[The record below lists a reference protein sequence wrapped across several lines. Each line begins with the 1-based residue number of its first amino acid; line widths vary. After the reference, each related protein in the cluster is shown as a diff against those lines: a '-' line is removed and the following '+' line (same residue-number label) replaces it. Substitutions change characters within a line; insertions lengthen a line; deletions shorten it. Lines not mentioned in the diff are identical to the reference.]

1 MQSPSVLLD
10 LLSQAPGGLGLVDPH
25 GRLLWLNDYLA
36 ELLDLPAG
44 DQAEDRRLVDHLTPA
59 SRIMVQTRLRQELA
73 MGGRLEELALDVL
86 ASNGDRIPVMV
97 SAAQTL
103 GTEGPL
109 IQLCVSRAP
118 VRRAYEAAA
127 PLAEKRAEAER
138 RSARDVI
145 SAFVR
150 HCPVPLI
157 MTDADLVAT
166 GVSQAWEKTYGRPAQ
181 DMVGQRVDSPA
192 RARPAQIDW
201 PKVYARALAGEAM
214 SSDGPVR
221 SALVDMWFEWAVI
234 PWRDAEGAIGG
245 LLLMN
250 FDVSALV
257 RARDAAAA
265 ADAAKSRFL
274 ANLSHELRT
283 PLNSVLAPLELL
295 RGHALPEAAHKALET
310 VAQAGAEVTRRITT
324 LLDFSQLEGGGF
336 TPQSSPLSARTLC
349 DEVLTECADL
359 IGDRPI
365 VLSGPDTGA
374 DVQVSADGDALKRIL
389 IQLVANGVK
398 FTETG
403 AVSLDVQ
410 YEDDALVFTV
420 ADTGCGFDID
430 SFDALVRPFHQR
442 DVTATRKHGGMGL
455 GLALADGLARAVGGE
470 LTAQSTIGVG
480 SRVTLRAPAVLLSTP
495 EARSAATDAEPA
507 ALRILAVDD
516 NPANLAVLT
525 AVLAATGA
533 EVTCAANGLEAVEL
547 SRSMDFD
554 LVLMDVQMPVM
565 DGLTAMRIIRAEHPC
580 PPPMIVVSANVS
592 RPEVAEARAAG
603 AVEVLGKPVGAA
615 VLLQTVGAVLQAAA
629 EQASKAA

>member
-1 MQSPSVLLD
+1 
-10 LLSQAPGGLGLVDPH
+10 
-25 GRLLWLNDYLA
+25 
-36 ELLDLPAG
+36 
-44 DQAEDRRLVDHLTPA
+44 
-59 SRIMVQTRLRQELA
+59 
-73 MGGRLEELALDVL
+73 
-86 ASNGDRIPVMV
+86 
-97 SAAQTL
+97 
-103 GTEGPL
+103 
-109 IQLCVSRAP
+109 
-118 VRRAYEAAA
+118 
-127 PLAEKRAEAER
+127 
-138 RSARDVI
+138 
-145 SAFVR
+145 
-150 HCPVPLI
+150 
-157 MTDADLVAT
+157 
-166 GVSQAWEKTYGRPAQ
+166 
-181 DMVGQRVDSPA
+181 MVGQRVDSPA

-214 SSDGPVR
+214 SSEGPVR

-250 FDVSALV
+250 FDVTALV

-295 RGHALPEAAHKALET
+295 RGHALPEAAHKAVEM
-310 VAQAGAEVTRRITT
+310 VAQAGAEVARRITT
-324 LLDFSQLEGGGF
+324 LLDFSQLEGGDF
-336 TPQSSPLSARTLC
+336 TPQSSPLSVRTLC
-349 DEVLTECADL
+349 DEVLRECADL

-365 VLSGPDTGA
+365 MLSGPDA
-374 DVQVSADGDALKRIL
+374 DIQVSADGDALRRIL
-389 IQLVANGVK
+389 IQLVANAVK
-398 FTETG
+398 FTESG
-403 AVSLDVQ
+403 AVDLTVQ
-410 YEDDALVFTV
+410 AEDDALVFTV
-420 ADTGCGFDID
+420 ADTGCGFDVD

-455 GLALADGLARAVGGE
+455 GLALADGLARAIGGE
-470 LTAQSTIGVG
+470 LTAQSTLGVG
-480 SRVTLRAPAVLLSTP
+480 SRVTLRAPATLLSTP
-495 EARSAATDAEPA
+495 EAAAATQAEPA
-507 ALRILAVDD
+507 TLRILAVDD

-533 EVTCAANGLEAVEL
+533 EVTCAANGQEAVEL
-547 SRSMDFD
+547 SRSMYFD

-629 EQASKAA
+629 EQASQAA

>member
-36 ELLDLPAG
+36 DLLDLHAG

-97 SAAQTL
+97 SAAQTQ

-118 VRRAYEAAA
+118 VRRAYEGAA

-336 TPQSSPLSARTLC
+336 TPQSSPLSVRTLC
-349 DEVLTECADL
+349 DEVLRECADL

-365 VLSGPDTGA
+365 MLSGPDA
-374 DVQVSADGDALKRIL
+374 DIQVSADGDALRRIL
-389 IQLVANGVK
+389 IQLVANAVK
-398 FTETG
+398 FTESG
-403 AVSLDVQ
+403 AVDLTVQ
-410 YEDDALVFTV
+410 AEDDALVFTV
-420 ADTGCGFDID
+420 ADTGCGFDVD

-455 GLALADGLARAVGGE
+455 GLALADGLARAIGGE
-470 LTAQSTIGVG
+470 LTAQSTLGVG
-480 SRVTLRAPAVLLSTP
+480 SRVTLRAPATLLSTP
-495 EARSAATDAEPA
+495 EAAAATQAEPA
-507 ALRILAVDD
+507 TLRILAVDD
-516 NPANLAVLT
+516 NPANLAVLN

>member
-36 ELLDLPAG
+36 DLLDLHAG

-97 SAAQTL
+97 SAAQTQ

-265 ADAAKSRFL
+265 AVAAKSRFL

-336 TPQSSPLSARTLC
+336 TPQSSPLSVRTLC
-349 DEVLTECADL
+349 DEVLRECADL

-365 VLSGPDTGA
+365 MLSGPDA
-374 DVQVSADGDALKRIL
+374 DIQVSADGDALRRIL
-389 IQLVANGVK
+389 IQLVANAVK
-398 FTETG
+398 FTESG
-403 AVSLDVQ
+403 AVDLTVQ
-410 YEDDALVFTV
+410 AEDDALVFTV
-420 ADTGCGFDID
+420 ADTGCGFDVD

-455 GLALADGLARAVGGE
+455 GLALADGLARAIGGE
-470 LTAQSTIGVG
+470 LTAQSTLGVG
-480 SRVTLRAPAVLLSTP
+480 SRVTLRAPATLLSTP
-495 EARSAATDAEPA
+495 EAAAATQAEPA
-507 ALRILAVDD
+507 TLRILAVDD
-516 NPANLAVLT
+516 NPANLAVLN

>member
-36 ELLDLPAG
+36 DLLDLHAG

-97 SAAQTL
+97 SAAQTQ

-201 PKVYARALAGEAM
+201 PEVYARALAGEAM
-214 SSDGPVR
+214 SSEGPVR

-336 TPQSSPLSARTLC
+336 TPQSSPLS
-349 DEVLTECADL
+349 
-359 IGDRPI
+359 
-365 VLSGPDTGA
+365 
-374 DVQVSADGDALKRIL
+374 
-389 IQLVANGVK
+389 
-398 FTETG
+398 
-403 AVSLDVQ
+403 
-410 YEDDALVFTV
+410 
-420 ADTGCGFDID
+420 
-430 SFDALVRPFHQR
+430 VR
-442 DVTATRKHGGMGL
+442 
-455 GLALADGLARAVGGE
+455 
-470 LTAQSTIGVG
+470 
-480 SRVTLRAPAVLLSTP
+480 
-495 EARSAATDAEPA
+495 
-507 ALRILAVDD
+507 
-516 NPANLAVLT
+516 
-525 AVLAATGA
+525 
-533 EVTCAANGLEAVEL
+533 
-547 SRSMDFD
+547 
-554 LVLMDVQMPVM
+554 
-565 DGLTAMRIIRAEHPC
+565 
-580 PPPMIVVSANVS
+580 
-592 RPEVAEARAAG
+592 
-603 AVEVLGKPVGAA
+603 
-615 VLLQTVGAVLQAAA
+615 
-629 EQASKAA
+629 